1 LALLATAESARPVDV
16 VVVARPNDQH
26 GDAVQTELVRR
37 RVPTWRV
44 SLNHFPG
51 VAISWSPAKL
61 CQFGSPNDRVVIGEH
76 TTAWWRRPGWMDPQ
90 GLSPA
95 EMELAH
101 NEASNIL
108 RGVLTCAVG
117 RWVDPPATVEAAEDK
132 LAQLQLAQ
140 RLDVA
145 TPPTLVTSDPE
156 AARAFATEGPIVAK
170 AVSSGAGI
178 QPFTGEVRPDL
189 LELVAR
195 CPVLLQRRVD
205 ACADLRVVTVGS
217 EVFAWSRSRDSEGPL
232 DWRATDPAGSGF
244 RAIPAMPVA
253 DSALRLSGA
262 LGLTH
267 STQDWLLT
275 TDGPVFLEVNP
286 QGQWLFLDGAE
297 SSVVPALASL
307 LAGR

>member
-1 LALLATAESARPVDV
+1 VAFLAAESARPVDV

-26 GDAVQTELVRR
+26 GDAVQAELVRR
-37 RVPTWRV
+37 RIPTWRV
-44 SLNHFPG
+44 SLNHFLG
-51 VAISWSPAKL
+51 MAISWSPGKL
-61 CQFGSPNDRVVIGEH
+61 CQFGSGNDQVLIGKH
-76 TTAWWRRPGWMDPQ
+76 TTAWWRRPGWMEPQ
-90 GLSPA
+90 DLSPA
-95 EMELAH
+95 EAELAH

-145 TPPTLVTSDPE
+145 TPPTLVTNDAE
-156 AARAFATEGPIVAK
+156 AAKAFASEGPIVAK
-170 AVSSGAGI
+170 AISSGAGI
-178 QPFTGEVRPDL
+178 QPFTGEARLDL

-205 ACADLRVVTVGS
+205 ACADLRVVTVDS
-217 EVFAWSRSRDSEGPL
+217 EVFAWSRSRDPEGPL
-232 DWRATDPAGSGF
+232 DWRAIDPAGIGF
-244 RAIPAMPVA
+244 RAIPTVPVA
-253 DSALRLSGA
+253 DSALHLSGA
-262 LGLTH
+262 LGLSH

-275 TDGPVFLEVNP
+275 GDGPVFLEVNP

-297 SSVVPALASL
+297 RSVVPALASL